1 MMEWQGPRVFLN
13 KLYREVQTGKEWM
26 WVSFV
31 AKDLKCDG
39 VRSLYKNIKILIVT
53 KSLTIYNI
61 YIYKD
66 TFHRFRFTSVNV
78 FFNKIEELKD

>member
-53 KSLTIYNI
+53 KSLTLYQYVSPIQVY
-61 YIYKD
+61 
-66 TFHRFRFTSVNV
+66 FSQR

>member
-39 VRSLYKNIKILIVT
+39 VRSLYKNIKIVIVT
-53 KSLTIYNI
+53 KSLTIYQYVSPI
-61 YIYKD
+61 QVYSSQ
-66 TFHRFRFTSVNV
+66 RFL
-78 FFNKIEELKD
+78 NKIEELKD

>member
-53 KSLTIYNI
+53 KSLTIYINM
-61 YIYKD
+61 
-66 TFHRFRFTSVNV
+66 FHRFRFTSVNV

>member
-31 AKDLKCDG
+31 AKDFKCDG

-53 KSLTIYNI
+53 KSLTIYQYVSPI
-61 YIYKD
+61 QVYIQS
-66 TFHRFRFTSVNV
+66 T
-78 FFNKIEELKD
+78 FFNNIEELKD

>member
-1 MMEWQGPRVFLN
+1 MMEWQGPHVFLN

-53 KSLTIYNI
+53 KSLTTSIYQYVSPIQI
-61 YIYKD
+61 Y
-66 TFHRFRFTSVNV
+66 FSQRFLIR
-78 FFNKIEELKD
+78 LKN

>member
-39 VRSLYKNIKILIVT
+39 VRSLYKNIKII
-53 KSLTIYNI
+53 N
-61 YIYKD
+61 YISIC
-66 TFHRFRFTSVNV
+66 FTDSGLYSVNV
-78 FFNKIEELKD
+78 F

>member
-39 VRSLYKNIKILIVT
+39 VRSLCKNIKILIVT
-53 KSLTIYNI
+53 KSLTIYQM
-61 YIYKD
+61 
-66 TFHRFRFTSVNV
+66 FHRFRFTSVNV
-78 FFNKIEELKD
+78 FLIRLKN

>member
-13 KLYREVQTGKEWM
+13 KLYRKVQTGKEWM

-53 KSLTIYNI
+53 KSLTIYQYVSPI
-61 YIYKD
+61 QVY
-66 TFHRFRFTSVNV
+66 FSQH

>member
-1 MMEWQGPRVFLN
+1 MMEWQPRVFLN
-13 KLYREVQTGKEWM
+13 KLYSEVQTGKEWM

-31 AKDLKCDG
+31 AKDLNCDG

-53 KSLTIYNI
+53 KSLTIYQYVSPI
-61 YIYKD
+61 QVY
-66 TFHRFRFTSVNV
+66 FSQR